1 MADGRTTSSPI
12 TVRMDGGRLVVSA
25 SAGCAPALG
34 VFFLVVF
41 GILVYGLSGGFVNLH
56 EVSATERAIAW
67 VVGLSGLGVGA
78 WVLHTTRGHRAVF
91 DPVRRTVIVERR
103 APFHTA
109 RQELRIAE
117 VLRSSVERK
126 ADSDG
131 DPVYGIVL
139 ELMGGL
145 RASLTPHL
153 YPDRVG
159 CDRAVEE
166 INRFLD
172 AQR

>member
-1 MADGRTTSSPI
+1 MSDRNGSRSPI
-12 TVRMDGGRLVVSA
+12 VVRTDGGRLLVSA
-25 SAGCAPALG
+25 SAGCAPVVG

-56 EVSATERAIAW
+56 EVSPTERGIAW
-67 VVGLSGLGVGA
+67 VIGLSGLAAGA

-91 DPVRRTVIVERR
+91 DPVRRTVLVERR

-109 RQELRIAE
+109 RQELRMAE
-117 VLRSSVERK
+117 VLRSTVEK
-126 ADSDG
+126 DSDSDG

-139 ELMGGL
+139 ELLGGG
-145 RASLTPHL
+145 RAWLTPQL
-153 YPDRVG
+153 YPDREG
-159 CDRAVEE
+159 CDGAVAE